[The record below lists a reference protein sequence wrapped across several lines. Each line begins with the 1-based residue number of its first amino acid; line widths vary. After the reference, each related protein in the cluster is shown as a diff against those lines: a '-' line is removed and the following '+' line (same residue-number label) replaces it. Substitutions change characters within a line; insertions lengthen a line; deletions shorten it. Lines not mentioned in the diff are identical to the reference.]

1 MQFKTVYEFSAD
13 RGLAGQWTPQAQGD
27 DMPRLRSSV
36 LLFVLILL
44 AGFAFAQSST
54 GSIQGSVADAQGAV
68 VSNAS
73 VTVTNLG
80 TNRVTTVSSNGD
92 GLFSLPAL
100 DPGSYKVEV
109 KEANFQTTTQQV
121 TLQTAQVLNLEFKL
135 QPGSTSTTVDVT
147 AATPIVD
154 TATSGVSDIV
164 VGRQITDLPLNGRNF
179 TELAALVPGVTR
191 GQPGNTQSGQGNQA
205 ETFRYATSGG
215 GAISANGVRLQANN
229 FLFDGIDNNES
240 LVNTIVFFVDTDA
253 IQEFRVD
260 TSVAPAEYGRAGGAV
275 INATYKSGTNAWHG
289 TGFWQIR
296 NSAADADPNY
306 FSGAPSTEFQ
316 RNQFGFAGGGPVI
329 KNKLFIFGDYQAF
342 RSKTP
347 LNDGPIT
354 VPTALERT
362 GDFSQI
368 PFQLYYPGATT
379 TGGRVPVPGNDF
391 LTTGLGIV
399 TAGKNYLNAFPLP
412 TILLGSNP
420 SCALTGTDG
429 SCLENNF
436 QPYRVQLEKYNDF
449 NVRLD
454 YILGLKDQIFARY
467 SYGQDTDTT
476 TSQMSTLP
484 AGYGSGFQFQ
494 HPRSIV
500 LGETHTFGATVINEF
515 RLGYVRSFLGYEP
528 PDGNLDLSESL
539 GIPNANTSPLL
550 GGGALIGN
558 SGSQISYTGD
568 YGDYFV
574 PEDTY
579 QLADNVAWVKGRN
592 TFKFGA
598 NVIWRQVNFFNPI
611 AGKGFFQA
619 NSSSPWSTGFEQS
632 DMMFGWMNNYQ
643 VGPASAMFHT
653 RSWENGFYGQDDY
666 RVNNRLTLNLG
677 LRYDLYTWPTE
688 INNRMANFDVATDTI
703 VLAGQNGVSD
713 STLTNPKHNFAP
725 RIGFAYDVF
734 GDQKTSLRGGYGIF
748 YFIDREGIDKQMS
761 QNAPFGGSASYNYQ
775 NALTNDG
782 YFVNGSGLFLTL
794 GGLAEQTASGAP
806 IVSTITGTNAGFP
819 SKASLPVSLVM
830 PQNVSLTGWLPKDTT
845 SNVQQWNIQIQ
856 RQINANTAVTL
867 AYVGTKGTHLST
879 FYDVNRPAYNTGIY
893 PFPGLGTVPVNDT
906 SGDSIYHGLHAQ
918 VERHLTKGIQFAA
931 AYTWSHAIDDTQAG
945 FDSDFRYGGNV
956 VDPADWQIKERAN
969 SNLDVRNRFVFNA
982 IYELPF
988 GRGRTFGHDWNTATN
1003 ALLGGWQFSPILTFA
1018 SGFPF
1023 DVTCIYCYSP
1033 STRANLI
1040 GPLHQINSPRQW
1052 FDFSSFAEVP
1062 TNPSNG
1068 TPIAAG
1074 DSPRNPFTGAGTKE
1088 MDLNISKTFAV
1099 TERVRVQLSG
1109 DFFNLFNTPQFNQP
1123 NGDLTGASICPASG
1137 VIGNP
1142 PVSCT
1147 PFGIVSQGSFGTVT
1161 SLRVDSQREIQ
1172 AGLRVTF

>member
-1 MQFKTVYEFSAD
+1 MKIKFF
-13 RGLAGQWTPQAQGD
+13 
-27 DMPRLRSSV
+27 SV
-36 LLFVLILL
+36 LVLAVLCCNGL
-44 AGFAFAQSST
+44 GFGQSSAGT
-54 GSIQGSVADAQGAV
+54 IQGSIADAQGAMIPD
-68 VSNAS
+68 AS
-73 VTVTNLG
+73 VTIINQG
-80 TNRVTTVSSNGD
+80 TNRTIVVTSNSE
-92 GLFSLPAL
+92 GLFSAPSL
-100 DPGSYKVEV
+100 DPGTYKVSVEQP
-109 KEANFQTTTQQV
+109 NFEKSTKDV
-121 TLQTAQVLNLEFKL
+121 TVQTAQVVNLTFAL
-135 QPGSTSTTVDVT
+135 QPGSSSQTIEVT

-154 TATSGVSDIV
+154 TATSGVSDVV

-179 TELAALVPGVTR
+179 TQLAALAPGVTR
-191 GQPGNTQSGQGNQA
+191 GQPGNQQTGQGNQA
-205 ETFRYATSGG
+205 ETFRYADSGG
-215 GAISANGVRLQANN
+215 GAVSANGVRVQANN

-275 INATYKSGTNAWHG
+275 INATYKSGTNDWHG
-289 TGFWQIR
+289 TAFWQLR
-296 NSAADADPNY
+296 NSAADADNNY
-306 FSGAPSTEFQ
+306 FSGAPKLLYQ
-316 RNQFGFAGGGPVI
+316 RNQFGFAGGGPVL

-362 GDFSQI
+362 GNFSQF
-368 PFQLYYPGATT
+368 PTQLYYPGAATLAA
-379 TGGRVPVPGNDF
+379 RVPVPGNNF
-391 LTTGLGIV
+391 LSTPLGMV
-399 TAGKNYLNAFPLP
+399 PAGEAYLNAFPLP

-420 SCALTGTDG
+420 SCALTGIDG

-436 QPYRVQLEKYNDF
+436 QPYRVQTQKYNDF

-454 YILGLKDQIFARY
+454 YVLGSKDQLFGRY

-500 LGETHTFGATVINEF
+500 LGETHSFGATVINEL

-528 PDGNLDLSESL
+528 PFGAIPLSANL

-568 YGDYFV
+568 YGDYYV

-579 QLADNVAWVKGRN
+579 QLADNVSWVKGRN

-598 NVIWRQVNFFNPI
+598 NAIWRQVSFFNPI
-611 AGKGFFQA
+611 AGKGYFQA
-619 NSSSPWSTGFEQS
+619 SSSEPWSTGFEQS
-632 DMMFGWMNNYQ
+632 DMMFGWMNDYQ
-643 VGPASAMFHT
+643 VGPASAKFHT

-677 LRYDLYTWPTE
+677 LRYDLFTWPTE
-688 INNRMANFDVATDTI
+688 INNRMANFNVATGAI
-703 VLAGQNGVSD
+703 ELAGQNGVSD
-713 STLTNPKHNFAP
+713 STLTNPTHDFAP
-725 RIGFAYDVF
+725 RIGFAYDLF

-761 QNAPFGGSASYNYQ
+761 QNAPFGGSAYYSY
-775 NALTNDG
+775 A
-782 YFVNGSGLFLTL
+782 NGFFGNGLLTL
-794 GGLAEQTASGAP
+794 GGIAQQGSNGAP
-806 IVSTITGTNAGFP
+806 IISTITATGFP
-819 SKASLPVSLVM
+819 SKQSLPISLSS
-830 PQNVSLTGWLPKDTT
+830 PANVSLTGWLPHDTT
-845 SNVQQWNIQIQ
+845 SNVQQWDLQIQ
-856 RQINANTAVTL
+856 RQLDTKTALTV

-879 FYDVNRPAYNTGIY
+879 FYDVNRPAYNTGIKPY
-893 PFPGLGTVPVNDT
+893 PLLGTVPVNDT
-906 SGDSIYHGLHAQ
+906 SGDSIYNGLHAQ
-918 VERHLTKGIQFAA
+918 VERHLTKGIEFSG

-945 FDSDFRYGGNV
+945 FDSDFRYCVNV
-956 VDPADWQIKERAN
+956 VDPFQWQTKERGN

-988 GRGRTFGHDWNTATN
+988 GRGRTFGHDWNTTTN
-1003 ALLGGWQFSPILTFA
+1003 AVLGGWQFSPILTFA

-1033 STRANLI
+1033 STRPNVV
-1040 GPLHQINSPRQW
+1040 GPLHQLDNPHEW
-1052 FDFSSFAEVP
+1052 FDTSSFVKVP
-1062 TNPSNG
+1062 TSSNG
-1068 TPIAAG
+1068 TPVAPG
-1074 DSPRNPFTGAGTKE
+1074 DSPRNPFTGAGTKT

-1099 TERVRVQLSG
+1099 AERFKVGFEG
-1109 DFFNLFNTPQFNQP
+1109 DFFNLFNTVQFNQP
-1123 NGDLTGASICPASG
+1123 DGNMNDGGA
-1137 VIGNP
+1137 
-1142 PVSCT
+1142 
-1147 PFGIVSQGSFGTVT
+1147 FGTVT
-1161 SLRVDSQREIQ
+1161 SIRYDSQREIQ
-1172 AGLRVTF
+1172 LGLRVTF